1 MSIRLGMTDPSALR
15 LGTTA
20 VSKLMLGTTE
30 IWSAVDADAQAYF
43 EAIVAAGSSISDT
56 NKAAVNAFIVGC
68 KADGIWT
75 AIKAACFL
83 AGPND
88 LTGALVP
95 LVGTAPT
102 NVGPFVAGDYNRTT
116 GLIGNASTKYLDS
129 NRNSNTEP
137 QDNFSMGCWITAIP
151 ATTGRLAMGAGG
163 ANTGASTIA
172 STTAGTRNRNATA
185 SSPALA
191 GFTGYVGTSRS
202 SSASYTRRVNSA
214 NTSVTQTSETPIN
227 ANIFVFRTSVAPS
240 TETNARMSFYHIGES
255 LDLALLDARLATYMS
270 SIA

>member
-1 MSIRLGMTDPSALR
+1 MSIRLGTTNPSALR

-20 VSKLMLGTTE
+20 VSKLMLGATE

-43 EAIVAAGSSISDT
+43 DRITAAGSTISNT

-83 AGPND
+83 AGPDN

-102 NVGPFVAGDYNRTT
+102 NFSFSSGDHSRTT
-116 GLIGNASTKYLDS
+116 GLLSNGAKYINS
-129 NRNSNTEP
+129 NRANNADP
-137 QDNFSMGCWITAIP
+137 QNNFSMGFWQTNAASMLGAI
-151 ATTGRLAMGAGG
+151 MGAGG
-163 ANTGASTIA
+163 ANPGASMIA
-172 STTAGTRNRNATA
+172 TDQTVRCRNTSAFGGGLSVGN
-185 SSPALA
+185 
-191 GFTGYVGTSRS
+191 GYGGINRS
-202 SSASYTRRVNSA
+202 SSSGYSSRFNGSTLSWTQSSQTPLG
-214 NTSVTQTSETPIN
+214 NTIL
-227 ANIFVFRTSVAPS
+227 IYRTAIAGVP
-240 TETNARMSFYHIGES
+240 TNPRLAFYHIGES
-255 LDLALLDARLATYMS
+255 LNLALLDARLATYMS